1 MHAMTRTG
9 LLFAWTVLGSAVAAG
24 PAAVGGEI
32 YQYRVEHPLYG
43 EIGTYTNIIDRTSD
57 GAVVETKLHVAVK
70 VLGITVY
77 TEDAE
82 RTEQWQHGR
91 LVSFRGV
98 TDVNGEKLKVSGT
111 AEGGKFLVFTAA
123 GTVEAPASVRPTN
136 PWSAKLLGEGA
147 LMSTRTGEVH
157 PAYVSG
163 VVNEAVSLNGA
174 VKKLTRYEIDSDDR
188 EFVWFD
194 EAGVPVAFRTETQ
207 GASIDFV
214 LASYPQ
220 GKLDLWAGLPKE
232 NGAVIEHVSLQLGP
246 GGVHAAGAH

>member
-1 MHAMTRTG
+1 MTRTG
-9 LLFAWTVLGSAVAAG
+9 LLFAWAVLGSAVAAG
-24 PAAVGGEI
+24 SAAVGAEM

-43 EIGTYTNIIDRTSD
+43 EIGTYTNLVDRTGD
-57 GAVVETKLHVAVK
+57 GAVVETRLHVAVK
-70 VLGITVY
+70 VLGITMY

-98 TDVNGEKLKVSGT
+98 TDINGEKLEVSGT
-111 AEGGKFLVFTAA
+111 AEGSKFLVFTAT
-123 GTVEAPASVRPTN
+123 GTVEAPANVRPTN

-157 PAYVSG
+157 PAYVNG
-163 VVNEAVSLNGA
+163 VVEETVSLSGTA
-174 VKKLTRYEIDSDDR
+174 KKLTRYEVDSDDR

-207 GASIDFV
+207 GAPIDFV

-232 NGAVIEHVSLQLGP
+232 NGAVMEPVSLRLGLS
-246 GGVHAAGAH
+246 GTRATGAR